1 VVVAA
6 GRLNRQKG
14 FDLLIRAFAPVAA
27 AHPDWQLRI
36 YGRGVERDALREQI
50 LAEELYEQVFL
61 MGPTER
67 LGEELAKGSVFV
79 LSSRFEGFGIVL
91 VEAMSKGLAVIS
103 FDCERG
109 PADIVT
115 DGRDGVLVPDGDVA
129 GLTRALLAVI
139 EDPERRARL
148 GAAGRETARRYDPGA
163 IGARWLALTEAF
175 VNAR

>member
-1 VVVAA
+1 
-6 GRLNRQKG
+6 
-14 FDLLIRAFAPVAA
+14 
-27 AHPDWQLRI
+27 
-36 YGRGVERDALREQI
+36 
-50 LAEELYEQVFL
+50 